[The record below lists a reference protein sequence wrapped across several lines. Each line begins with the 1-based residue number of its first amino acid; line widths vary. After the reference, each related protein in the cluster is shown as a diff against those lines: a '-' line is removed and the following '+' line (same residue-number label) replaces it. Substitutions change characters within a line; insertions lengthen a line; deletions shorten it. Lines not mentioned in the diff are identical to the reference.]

1 MSAVSFERVYG
12 RDLAQHVGKE
22 ICLHLFDD
30 DDFDSPLNWDLIV
43 SVNAELEVQLP
54 NESGFGASS
63 DEIYF
68 VRERQKEAPVE
79 HEPV

>member
-1 MSAVSFERVYG
+1 MASVSFDRVYG

-30 DDFDSPLNWDLIV
+30 DGFDGPLNWAVIV
-43 SVNAELEVQLP
+43 AITADLEVQLP
-54 NESGFGASS
+54 NESGFGASA

-68 VRERQKEAPVE
+68 VRERQSE
-79 HEPV
+79 EPVRWDV